1 MSRSGSRDEREQAN
15 ETPELG
21 RMVLSQGRSG
31 GATSASDEA
40 KKDQA
45 GPSSDRRPTAE
56 PGSLSVVVPEREQR
70 TALIRSRDLVFVRNR
85 SYRISSVELEMMTEI
100 GKFRTIAVG
109 DLARHRYGNEPSKLR
124 QDLLNLKAQKLIRQR
139 RVMAGKGQEKLSVL
153 VLTRTG
159 KHLVQQEYRAA
170 RGQRFYAGLVKPRE
184 VAHDAAIYRM
194 YQVEVAEVNKRGGSV
209 KRIVLDYELKK
220 NVYKPLAKAR
230 NLPPLEYAKRQAEVA
245 ADNELK
251 VIDGKIPLPDLRI
264 EYETAKGDTAKV
276 DLELATE
283 HYHRAHA
290 AGKLKAR
297 FKVYADRASA
307 LRLNASL
314 TYGRSSVY
322 DGPELTA
329 TILSL

>member
-15 ETPELG
+15 EAPEPGSL
-21 RMVLSQGRSG
+21 VLSQGRSG

-40 KKDQA
+40 KKEQS

-56 PGSLSVVVPEREQR
+56 PRSLSMVGPEREQP
-70 TALIRSRDLVFVRNR
+70 TAPIRSRGLVFVRDR
-85 SYRISSVELEMMTEI
+85 SYRISAAERELMSEI
-100 GKFRTIAVG
+100 GKFRTIAVA
-109 DLARHRYGNEPSKLR
+109 DLSYHRYPDEGKLR

-139 RVMAGKGQEKLSVL
+139 RVMARKGKEKLSVL
-153 VLTRTG
+153 VLTREG

-194 YQVEVAEVNKRGGSV
+194 YHVEAAEIEKRGGSV

-230 NLPPLEYAKRQAEVA
+230 DLPPLEYAKRQAEVA

-251 VIDGKIPLPDLRI
+251 VIAGKIPLPDLRI
-264 EYETAKGDTAKV
+264 EYETAEGDIAKI

-290 AGKLKAR
+290 AGKLRAG
-297 FKVYADRASA
+297 FKVYADQASA
-307 LRLNASL
+307 SRLNASL

>member
-1 MSRSGSRDEREQAN
+1 MQLRISLATA
-15 ETPELG
+15 TP
-21 RMVLSQGRSG
+21 
-31 GATSASDEA
+31 TSA
-40 KKDQA
+40 
-45 GPSSDRRPTAE
+45 G
-56 PGSLSVVVPEREQR
+56 
-70 TALIRSRDLVFVRNR
+70 
-85 SYRISSVELEMMTEI
+85 
-100 GKFRTIAVG
+100 
-109 DLARHRYGNEPSKLR
+109 KLR

-153 VLTRTG
+153 VLTREG

-194 YQVEVAEVNKRGGSV
+194 YQVEAAEIEKRGGSV

-264 EYETAKGDTAKV
+264 EYETAEGDMAKV

-283 HYHRAHA
+283 HYHGAHA
-290 AGKLKAR
+290 AGKLKAG

-307 LRLNASL
+307 SRLNASL

>member
-1 MSRSGSRDEREQAN
+1 MMPRKVSEIR
-15 ETPELG
+15 
-21 RMVLSQGRSG
+21 
-31 GATSASDEA
+31 
-40 KKDQA
+40 K
-45 GPSSDRRPTAE
+45 E
-56 PGSLSVVVPEREQR
+56 P
-70 TALIRSRDLVFVRNR
+70 TALIRSRDPVFVRNR
-85 SYRISSVELEMMTEI
+85 SYRISAAEREMMTEI

-109 DLARHRYGNEPSKLR
+109 DLARHRYANEPGKLR
-124 QDLLNLKAQKLIRQR
+124 QDLLNLKAQKLVRQR
-139 RVMAGKGQEKLSVL
+139 RVMAGKGKEKLSVL

-194 YQVEVAEVNKRGGSV
+194 YQVEAAEIEKRGGSV

-264 EYETAKGDTAKV
+264 EYETAEGDMAKV

-290 AGKLKAR
+290 VGKLRAG

-307 LRLNASL
+307 SRLNASL

-322 DGPELTA
+322 DGPELTTA
-329 TILSL
+329 ILSL